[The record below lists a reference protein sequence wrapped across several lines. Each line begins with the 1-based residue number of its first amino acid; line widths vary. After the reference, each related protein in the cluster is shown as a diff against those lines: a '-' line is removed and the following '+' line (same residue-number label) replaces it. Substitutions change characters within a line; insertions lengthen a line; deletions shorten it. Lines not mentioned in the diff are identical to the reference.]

1 MCINGIDHMTK
12 MAAMP
17 IYGKNLKKNFFS
29 RTRSPMIL
37 KLDMQYRELKFYE
50 VYINNN
56 PELVLTNFTARS
68 NLVTWAF
75 LWEKVKK
82 SEFFINH

>member
-1 MCINGIDHMTK
+1 
-12 MAAMP
+12 
-17 IYGKNLKKNFFS
+17 
-29 RTRSPMIL
+29 MIL

-82 SEFFINH
+82 VNFS